1 VKQGFIMNKVL
12 LFLTIFTMA
21 GMPLSAIGQDND
33 MDNDG
38 VWDNIDNDMDNDGV
52 WDNIDNDMDND
63 GVWDNIDNDMD
74 NDGIWD

>member
-1 VKQGFIMNKVL
+1 MNKVL

-38 VWDNIDNDMDNDGV
+38 VWDNIDNDMDNDG
-52 WDNIDNDMDND
+52 
-63 GVWDNIDNDMD
+63 
-74 NDGIWD
+74 IWDQGNREDSLRVVIRLSATH